1 MTEHEIAPL
10 TGPAWLPGMKIEAPI
25 DSVLVM
31 EDRAQVT
38 RRAEIRLQAGRNSL
52 ACWPLTPLVADQT
65 LRCRI
70 RGAGN
75 ETAESDPPKVIDVQL
90 KRRYLVKAS
99 RPEKEREITVAIEKL
114 ADEYLDVYDRTQV
127 VIHRHKRNQEISAGT
142 TQYISDRLAVGPFD
156 PEWPDQIDKLFR
168 RRAELETEMLEDQHL
183 QDDRLERLD
192 RLEQERYEALQPV
205 SDYQAGLITEI
216 QVPQDGSYLVEW
228 EYQVPCALWRPDYT
242 AEIEDGQKTAVRW
255 QSSGT
260 VWQASGEDWRNIELS
275 FSTARP
281 TLGAKL
287 PLLSDDVLASR
298 QKTDHEKKVIEVT
311 SRDEVIQKTST
322 VEDEKQSDTPPGLDD
337 GGEARTYR
345 VPEKVDVPGDGRPHR
360 LQFESWRAEAES
372 GLVCLPE
379 KAGFVFLRSLQSNVS
394 NMPLLAGPVTLIRN
408 GGYIGRSKIGYIAQ
422 GEKFSLSWGSEDGL
436 VVLRDVVHEFDETK
450 LRKYKKYNYRVKSY
464 LANYTG
470 GGRDVLLSER
480 IPVSEIEQ
488 VEIKLIADKSTAGF
502 EKDDQGLLTW
512 QIELADGEEKT
523 VKLAFEVGM
532 PSKVIWDG

>member
-1 MTEHEIAPL
+1 MTEHEIAPVSE
-10 TGPAWLPGMKIEAPI
+10 PCWLPGTSIDAPI

-38 RRAEIRLQAGRNSL
+38 RRAKISLPAGRNTL

-70 RGAGN
+70 LNAKG
-75 ETAESDPPKVIDVQL
+75 ETVESDPPKVTDVQL
-90 KRRYLVKAS
+90 RRRYLVKLS
-99 RPEKEREITVAIEKL
+99 RPDREREITEAIEKL
-114 ADEYLDVYDRTQV
+114 TDEYLDVYDHTQV
-127 VIHRHKRNQEISAGT
+127 AIHRRKCNLEISAGLAR
-142 TQYISDRLAVGPFD
+142 YISDRLAVGPFD
-156 PEWPDQIDKLFR
+156 RQWPDQLDKLFR
-168 RRAELETEMLEDQHL
+168 ERCELEEKMLADQHQ

-192 RLEQERYEALQPV
+192 RLDQERLAALQPV
-205 SDYQAGLITEI
+205 SDYQAGLVTEI
-216 QVPQDGSYLVEW
+216 MVPKSGTYLLEW
-228 EYQVPCALWRPDYT
+228 EYQVPCALWRPEYT
-242 AEIEDGQKTAVRW
+242 AEFEDGDTTTVNW
-255 QSSGT
+255 QSSGS
-260 VWQASGEDWRNIELS
+260 VWQASGEDWPNIELS

-281 TLGAKL
+281 TLGAEL

-322 VEDEKQSDTPPGLDD
+322 VEDHKQSDTPPGLDD

-345 VPEKVDVPGDGRPHR
+345 VPDRVDVPGDGRPHR

-372 GLVCLPE
+372 GMLCLPE
-379 KAGFVFLRSLQSNVS
+379 KAWFVFLRSVQINKSG
-394 NMPLLAGPVTLIRN
+394 MPLLAGPVTLIKN

-436 VVLRDVVHEFDETK
+436 VVLRDVVREFDETK
-450 LRKYKKYNYRVKSY
+450 LRKYKKYNFQVKSY

-470 GGRDVLLSER
+470 GSRNIRLSER

-488 VEIKLIADKSTAGF
+488 LEIKLIADKSTAGF
-502 EKDDQGLLTW
+502 EKNDQGLLTW

-532 PSKVIWDG
+532 PSKVLWDG

>member
-1 MTEHEIAPL
+1 VTEHEIAPISDP
-10 TGPAWLPGMKIEAPI
+10 GWLPGTNIEAPI

-31 EDRAQVT
+31 EDRAQLT
-38 RRAEIRLQAGRNSL
+38 RRARISLKSGRNTL

-70 RGAGN
+70 RGAKN
-75 ETAESDPPKVIDVQL
+75 EAVKTDPPKVVDVQL
-90 KRRYLVKAS
+90 KRRYLVKTS
-99 RPEKEREITVAIEKL
+99 RPDKEREITAAIEKL
-114 ADEYLDVYDRTQV
+114 TDEYLNVYDRTQV
-127 VIHRHKRNQEISAGT
+127 ASHRRKRNMEITAGLAH
-142 TQYISDRLAVGPFD
+142 YISDRLAVGPFD
-156 PEWPDQIDKLFR
+156 PQWPKQIDKLFR
-168 RRAELETEMLEDQHL
+168 QRAELEGSLLEDQDL
-183 QDDRLERLD
+183 QDDRLEHLD
-192 RLEQERYEALQPV
+192 RLERELYSALQPV

-216 QVPQDGSYLVEW
+216 QVPEDGTYLLEW
-228 EYQVPCALWRPDYT
+228 EYQVPCALWRPEYA
-242 AEIEDGQKTAVRW
+242 AEFEAGDKTAVCW
-255 QSSGT
+255 QSGGT

-281 TLGAKL
+281 TLGAML

-311 SRDEVIQKTST
+311 SRDEVIQKTSS

-345 VPEKVDVPGDGRPHR
+345 VPERVDVPGDGRPHR
-360 LQFESWRAEAES
+360 LQFESWLAEAEA
-372 GLVCLPE
+372 GFVCLPE
-379 KAGFVFLRSLQSNVS
+379 KVGFVFLRSVQNNESS
-394 NMPLLAGPVTLIRN
+394 MPLLAGPVTLIKN

-436 VVLRDVVHEFDETK
+436 VVLRDVVREFDETK

-470 GGRDVLLSER
+470 ASRNIRLSER

-532 PSKVIWDG
+532 PSKVIWGG